1 MPADI
6 RRRRALGSRSPFAV
20 SCFLR
25 CARAGGGWAA
35 CPLEFSF
42 STSRTQGVRKASGA
56 SRGKLKS

>member
-25 CARAGGGWAA
+25 CARAVGRWAV
-35 CPLEFSF
+35 CPLECSF
-42 STSRTQGVRKASGA
+42 SIAHTGRPVRRVASCSRS
-56 SRGKLKS
+56 S